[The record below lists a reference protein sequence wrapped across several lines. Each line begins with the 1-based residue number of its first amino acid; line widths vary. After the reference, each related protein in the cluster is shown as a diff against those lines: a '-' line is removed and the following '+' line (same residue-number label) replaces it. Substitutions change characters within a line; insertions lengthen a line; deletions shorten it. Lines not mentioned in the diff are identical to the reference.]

1 MKEGQ
6 QSVTEDLPIWE
17 SVWRFD
23 KNTVF
28 SYGPWADAQRVLL
41 YDFFFPPEYRNLEIT
56 YAIIIYIIISIFTFL
71 QNFANPYFAFFF
83 VILLDNGLFSRN
95 NNFW

>member
-1 MKEGQ
+1 MKDGQ
-6 QSVTEDLPIWE
+6 QSMTEDLPVWE

-41 YDFFFPPEYRNLEIT
+41 YDFFFPPEYRNSEVT
-56 YAIIIYIIISIFTFL
+56 YAYHYLYYFSIMDISIIL
-71 QNFANPYFAFFF
+71 YPENSRIQSFF
-83 VILLDNGLFSRN
+83 VMPLHI
-95 NNFW
+95 